1 MELKLNVK
9 ERHNSIYLIYLS
21 TFGNTGQKVYKFGK
35 TYNCLNR
42 FRGYPRDS
50 TLLFFERVI
59 DCHHVERVISDVF
72 KEKFVRRMDIG
83 LEYFEGDPKTMIEY
97 INQIIDHMKQRKER
111 NILKSVEKHY
121 DTYLRFT
128 IYDRDKIPD
137 NLSDILLDNYK
148 DEGLSVMK
156 KSGEKQRKVIKK
168 LKYKDEELSMKDK
181 LKRKHEK
188 EIKKINFKEG
198 ILLAADIDDD
208 QYNKYMDMYR
218 ENIESLRQDEILS
231 VEKYLFMRIWKIDE
245 IDKDFV
251 DKWYDKTYIIYNL
264 KLLKYGETQDG
275 LISLTNSK
283 KRSNNKKAKYIK
295 DFIET
300 LGFTLNNIGKNNIKS
315 REVFDANKEKC
326 YKSSKIYKKEKAK
339 TLFDIKIS
347 KFETNKAFMGFVN
360 YLLQQYGLCIKTIQK
375 RIYNKVT
382 KEKSNE
388 YYYHIDYLQ
397 EIDKY
402 L

>member
-35 TYNCLNR
+35 TYNSLTR

-83 LEYFEGDPKTMIEY
+83 FEYFEGDPKTMIEY

-148 DEGLSVMK
+148 NSKLSVLYETELRQKNIDKSLDFK
-156 KSGEKQRKVIKK
+156 KGI
-168 LKYKDEELSMKDK
+168 LAAPDIDEEL
-181 LKRKHEK
+181 
-188 EIKKINFKEG
+188 
-198 ILLAADIDDD
+198 
-208 QYNKYMDMYR
+208 YNKYINMY
-218 ENIESLRQDEILS
+218 EKDDASLTETNIYS
-231 VEKYLFMRIWKIDE
+231 VEKYLYMKNWKVDE
-245 IDKDFV
+245 VDSDFL
-251 DKWYDKTYIIYNL
+251 DKWYGKTYIIYNL

-275 LISLTNSK
+275 LISLMDSK
-283 KRSNNKKAKYIK
+283 KRSNNKKAKYIM
-295 DFIET
+295 DLIET
-300 LGFTLNNIGKNNIKS
+300 LGFKLNNIGKNSIQSKK
-315 REVFDANKEKC
+315 VFDENREKC
-326 YKSSKIYKKEKAK
+326 YKSSKIYTKEKSK
-339 TLFDIKIS
+339 RLFDVKIS
-347 KFETNKAFMGFVN
+347 KFETNKAFLGFTN
-360 YLLQQYGLCIKTIQK
+360 TLLQQYGLCIKSIKKSVRDKKTQK
-375 RIYNKVT
+375 IKTLFLYCL
-382 KEKSNE
+382 
-388 YYYHIDYLQ
+388 DYLQ
-397 EIDKY
+397 GIDKY